1 MKKFV
6 ASDESTIGKFC
17 QSADI
22 SMSDFKFYRRLCVN
36 MDSDVS
42 VRVDQ
47 KAANIRRK
55 FIRAMAIASNH
66 ICKEMVR
73 CHKEKVPY
81 DIVKHYQ
88 HYGYS
93 PRFIADIASKIGRT
107 KEADNINKYLTL
119 YPDIFVP
126 INANKLEDM
135 RRVSRI
141 YPGNIYFGENK
152 VSYNTKKL
160 DYATKELDSM
170 GVPITKGSLYCFLS
184 SNSEKKETGYQKIK
198 TEKKS
203 T

>member
-1 MKKFV
+1 
-6 ASDESTIGKFC
+6 
-17 QSADI
+17 
-22 SMSDFKFYRRLCVN
+22 MSDFKFYRRLCVN